1 MLLVFRMYPP
11 RFTYF
16 LIILVFLTVPHFCVL
31 WKLNASQRLK
41 ELHAKE
47 PPSEGKMLRLSV
59 EAGGCSGFQY
69 SFSLDDKKN
78 SDDRIFEKEGVKLV
92 VDDVSYDFVKGATVD
107 YEEELIRS
115 AFVVSLNLTY
125 LILDLNTL
133 TMETCLVKS
142 SAGYQSS

>member
-1 MLLVFRMYPP
+1 METYEQSVYLIDDLCSECVTYFINS
-11 RFTYF
+11 FTY
-16 LIILVFLTVPHFCVL
+16 
-31 WKLNASQRLK
+31 LNN
-41 ELHAKE
+41 
-47 PPSEGKMLRLSV
+47 
-59 EAGGCSGFQY
+59 CCY
-69 SFSLDDKKN
+69 TC
-78 SDDRIFEKEGVKLV
+78 RIFEKEGVKLV